1 MYQIYKKTYLSAA
14 FFSFSIGFLHTF
26 SQRIV
31 FASFFSKSSVHL
43 VAVLSLV
50 PSAITVFL
58 FLFLFIYI
66 IGILII

>member
-14 FFSFSIGFLHTF
+14 FFSFLRTF

-43 VAVLSLV
+43 VAVFSLV
-50 PSAITVFL
+50 PSAIAVLL
-58 FLFLFIYI
+58 FLFLVICI
-66 IGILII
+66 ICILII

>member
-26 SQRIV
+26 P
-31 FASFFSKSSVHL
+31 KSVSVHL

-50 PSAITVFL
+50 PSAVAVFL
-58 FLFLFIYI
+58 FFFLIIRI